1 MAFPNLKQSLIDHQ
15 EDLNKD
21 LQDGPLHQEQV
32 HPEDHLPLLSNHPS
46 RSQPLNNLV
55 IYHHFITSNKV
66 LLNIHNLG
74 LLKLWVDP
82 MDPHPLKL
90 IDLPD
95 LHPLKVIDLLDRQPL
110 KLADLQDLL
119 HRM

>member
-1 MAFPNLKQSLIDHQ
+1 MVFLNHKQSLIDHQ

-21 LQDGPLHQEQV
+21 LQEDHLHQEQV

-46 RSQPLNNLV
+46 KSQSLNNLV
-55 IYHHFITSNKV
+55 IYPHYITSNKV
-66 LLNIHNLG
+66 LLSIHNLG
-74 LLKLWVDP
+74 LLKLGVDP

-90 IDLPD
+90 IDLLD
-95 LHPLKVIDLLDRQPL
+95 LHPLKVVDLLDPQPL
-110 KLADLQDLL
+110 KLVDLQDPL